1 MNQNDRAITFYYK
14 TMFDTKLSIDLK
26 QYKQH
31 SWISFVFLIASAL
44 FLFYLFKDQTDIYTD
59 AYYELSEAQQNA
71 LAIND
76 KLPFAIGTAVI
87 FILFKLTE
95 LPYEIHRSNRTQL
108 NWKIHFSIMMII
120 FLVYFTLIL
129 WQIYSNNP
137 TYIQTTW
144 GILLFSN
151 FCFSKNNN
159 PTEEEKLL
167 EEAKK

>member
-1 MNQNDRAITFYYK
+1 
-14 TMFDTKLSIDLK
+14 
-26 QYKQH
+26 
-31 SWISFVFLIASAL
+31 
-44 FLFYLFKDQTDIYTD
+44 
-59 AYYELSEAQQNA
+59 
-71 LAIND
+71 
-76 KLPFAIGTAVI
+76 
-87 FILFKLTE
+87 
-95 LPYEIHRSNRTQL
+95 
-108 NWKIHFSIMMII
+108 MMII